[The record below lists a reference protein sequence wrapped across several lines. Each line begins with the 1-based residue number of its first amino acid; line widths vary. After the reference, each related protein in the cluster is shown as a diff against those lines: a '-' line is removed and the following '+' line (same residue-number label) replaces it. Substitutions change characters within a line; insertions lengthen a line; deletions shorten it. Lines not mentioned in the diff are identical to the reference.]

1 MLWNVADGGKL
12 VKTKLLSFYR
22 DHDKATTQFAAL
34 AKEAKQQ
41 GPTEIFSGPK
51 VPLLRLRLPIVTAH
65 YPALKMIVQNA
76 VRIQLFD
83 SGN

>member
-51 VPLLRLRLPIVTAH
+51 VPL
-65 YPALKMIVQNA
+65 
-76 VRIQLFD
+76 
-83 SGN
+83 